1 MKSVTQCTT
10 HGVKEPH
17 PTTHGVREDA
27 IGRIGLDPI
36 LILFNWQTLGP
47 DVIAAGETKPITAEI
62 MSPSCHSTITQELFE

>member
-1 MKSVTQCTT
+1 MKSVTQCTS

-27 IGRIGLDPI
+27 IQRIGLDPI
-36 LILFNWQTLGP
+36 LILFNWQTPGP

-62 MSPSCHSTITQELFE
+62 MPIRHHLVIPQ